1 MKRFFQIWYEN
12 SNLVCLL
19 PVLFLFLSLEYRRS
33 FCLTI
38 VQTKF
43 VYKKQTN
50 KIFSEEFKKKTN
62 ITNICFSQVP
72 VNLWHMLSSIFLYK
86 RSYNSYLTSK
96 KGRWKNRKKKK
107 TLFPKAGSVS
117 KTFLRQIHKML
128 KRRSI
133 FSVIEKMSFEYI

>member
-1 MKRFFQIWYEN
+1 MCHQSIYQGLKFLQSSRLVNNRYFKNVKKTNPHTEFWMKRFFQIWYEN

-50 KIFSEEFKKKTN
+50 KIFSEELKKKQILQIFVFHKFLLICDIWFLQSFYIN
-62 ITNICFSQVP
+62 VHITAI
-72 VNLWHMLSSIFLYK
+72 
-86 RSYNSYLTSK
+86 
-96 KGRWKNRKKKK
+96 
-107 TLFPKAGSVS
+107 
-117 KTFLRQIHKML
+117 
-128 KRRSI
+128 
-133 FSVIEKMSFEYI
+133 